1 MIKKILEVVRV
12 IFMISLMVG
21 IILFCAYSD
30 THYSR
35 TGFIKHA
42 GLPNLYIFTDSNGNI
57 WEFVDEDIYTRAARL
72 CKNTKS
78 KQDKMRDVL
87 CEELKEQ
94 VEAVL
99 QTEED
104 SFSRRMT
111 DGDAP
116 QMAILRADEMGKWAE
131 V

>member
-57 WEFVDEDIYTRAARL
+57 WEFVDEDIIIPYNSVIQATAKMFTNNTTDDITDDIIL
-72 CKNTKS
+72 EMKIDSLSKNRK
-78 KQDKMRDVL
+78 
-87 CEELKEQ
+87 
-94 VEAVL
+94 
-99 QTEED
+99 
-104 SFSRRMT
+104 
-111 DGDAP
+111 
-116 QMAILRADEMGKWAE
+116 
-131 V
+131 